1 MKNIVIF
8 GSGGHS
14 KVLIDIIEKLGD
26 YNLVGLIDTFKEK
39 GKLIFDYE
47 VIGKEDDIEDLIEN
61 YNIQCGVIG
70 IGDNFI
76 RKKVVEFVH
85 QKNLNFKFET
95 LIHPKSNIGKNVIVG
110 DGTVVMS
117 GVSINSDTKTGNHC
131 IINTNSSVDH
141 DCHLGDYVSV
151 SPNSGIGGNVNIG
164 DHSFIG
170 IGSNIIHNINIGNNN
185 VIGSSSL
192 VNRDIGSNILGY
204 GVPFKE
210 IRKINKGEKYL

>member
-8 GSGGHS
+8 GSSGHC
-14 KVLIDIIEKLGD
+14 KVIIDIIEKLKK
-26 YNLVGLIDTFKEK
+26 YKLVGIIDKYQDK
-39 GKLIFDYE
+39 GKLFFDYE
-47 VIGKEDDIEDLIEN
+47 IIGWDDEIEVLIKN
-61 YNIQCGVIG
+61 YNIDCGVIG
-70 IGDNFI
+70 VGDNSI
-76 RKKVVEFVH
+76 RNSIVKTIR
-85 QKNLNFKFET
+85 QKSLNLEFET
-95 LIHPKSNIGKNVIVG
+95 LIHPKSNIGKNVIIG

-117 GVSINSDTKTGNHC
+117 GVSINPDTKIGNHC

-151 SPNSGIGGNVNIG
+151 SPNSSIGGNVNIG

-170 IGSNIIHNINIGNNN
+170 IGSNIINNINIGNYNI
-185 VIGSSSL
+185 IGSSSL
-192 VNRDIGSNILGY
+192 VNRDIGSYILGY